1 MIGLALVVI
10 LLGACGVV
18 AGLRPSR
25 HDRPTRLLMTL
36 AFYSALV
43 GLALFIL
50 FRDDWMAWLRERFDP
65 EGLALG
71 FVLGL
76 VSVGG
81 ILFLGPAW
89 GYAIGRTLNWARAP
103 VRRSQ
108 NSTDALPASERDR

>member
-1 MIGLALVVI
+1 MIGLALVVV

-25 HDRPTRLLMTL
+25 HDLPTRLFMTL

-50 FRDDWMAWLRERFDP
+50 FHDDWMALLRGRFDP

-103 VRRSQ
+103 VRRSK
-108 NSTDALPASERDR
+108 NPTDALHASESDR

>member
-1 MIGLALVVI
+1 MFGFALVVVQ
-10 LLGACGVV
+10 LGACGVV

-36 AFYSALV
+36 ALYSALV
-43 GLALFIL
+43 GLALFIF
-50 FRDDWMAWLRERFDP
+50 FRGDWMAWLRERFDP

-71 FVLGL
+71 FVVGL

-108 NSTDALPASERDR
+108 YSTDTLPASERDR